1 MQGWMVWAATL
12 SPTPERR
19 LFLAAGSI
27 YDVGA
32 RIGAISLRPGWA
44 SRSRFLGVCT
54 PSQKTANR
62 RFKRSPGA
70 QICQIRRRWA
80 PGTRFQRPFEIPVFT
95 HAVHATWSGAPA
107 ATRPAGPWGAAG
119 TDAPYN
125 AEHGP
130 PLPHIPESKARP
142 AKSWP
147 TRARHVLSHPP
158 PIK

>member
-19 LFLAAGSI
+19 LFVAAGSI

-70 QICQIRRRWA
+70 QICQIRRRLA
-80 PGTRFQRPFEIPVFT
+80 PGTRFKRSFDPRVLL
-95 HAVHATWSGAPA
+95 ANAT
-107 ATRPAGPWGAAG
+107 
-119 TDAPYN
+119 
-125 AEHGP
+125 
-130 PLPHIPESKARP
+130 
-142 AKSWP
+142 
-147 TRARHVLSHPP
+147 
-158 PIK
+158 

>member
-70 QICQIRRRWA
+70 QICQIRRRLA
-80 PGTRFQRPFEIPVFT
+80 PGTRFKRSFDPRVLLAPGTSEFT
-95 HAVHATWSGAPA
+95 HINDLRKFT
-107 ATRPAGPWGAAG
+107 
-119 TDAPYN
+119 
-125 AEHGP
+125 
-130 PLPHIPESKARP
+130 
-142 AKSWP
+142 
-147 TRARHVLSHPP
+147 
-158 PIK
+158 